1 MSILMFNAMM
11 NWNCLYGACM
21 NNLYLFSEGKVN
33 ASQKIIRKLQYFVTM
48 ATFIS
53 DHNEVL
59 NAKYIYIY
67 IGSIKCIA
75 KVTRISI
82 YLLTTGALYRILH
95 RNGDKYY

>member
-1 MSILMFNAMM
+1 MFNAMM

-33 ASQKIIRKLQYFVTM
+33 AFQKIIRKLQCFVTI

-59 NAKYIYIY
+59 NAKYIYRINKMY
-67 IGSIKCIA
+67 CKSYSNFNIFINHRCI
-75 KVTRISI
+75 ISNI
-82 YLLTTGALYRILH
+82 TLEW
-95 RNGDKYY
+95 